1 MAFSGGTYTLPAGN
15 PVTAG
20 NTIEA
25 SWANT
30 TLNDIA
36 TALSTCV
43 LKDGTQTLTANIPMS
58 NFKLTGLGAGTAS
71 TDSVRLG
78 QLQNSTVAYLTG
90 TAGTNTVTASASPT
104 LTALTAGQVFRLIP
118 ANTNTAATTLQIDST
133 AATNVFWNG
142 AALVGGEIRQNVPI
156 EVFYDGTQY
165 QLLAS
170 AAMLNVAL
178 YDNVF
183 RVRAAG
189 DATKL
194 LAVSLT
200 GISAGNT
207 RTLTMPDENVTLA
220 ASTSGARGTIAI
232 ASLTEAQT
240 GTDAAK
246 AITSYTLQNGKPILG
261 TPQATTT
268 GTAFDFTIP
277 SWAKQIVVSL
287 AGVSLSGTDN
297 LLIQLGDAG
306 GIENTNYIGCVV
318 SIDNTSILGTSALSA
333 GFTIGAG
340 GGGAVLSGSVRLT
353 LEDNSTTWAANGVCG
368 NSAGAVVTM
377 VGGYKSTS
385 QAMTTVRLTRSGTD
399 NFDAGSVNVS
409 YI

>member
-1 MAFSGGTYTLPAGN
+1 MAFAAGVYTLPAGN
-15 PVTAG
+15 PVVSGT
-20 NTIEA
+20 TIQS

-30 TLNDIA
+30 TLSDIA

-104 LTALTAGQVFRLIP
+104 LTALAAGQVFRLIP

-165 QLLAS
+165 QLIAS

-178 YDNVF
+178 YDDVF

-200 GISAGNT
+200 GITAGNT

-220 ASTSGARGTIAI
+220 AATSGARGTIQL
-232 ASLTEAQT
+232 ASTAEVLT
-240 GTDAAK
+240 GTDSDK
-246 AITSYTLQNGKPILG
+246 AVTALTLQNGKSANG
-261 TPQATTT
+261 TVQATSS
-268 GTAFDFTIP
+268 GTAYNFTIP
-277 SWAKQIVVSL
+277 SWAKQITVTMTDVSL
-287 AGVSLSGTDN
+287 AGAGNVLV
-297 LLIQLGDAG
+297 QLGDAG
-306 GIENTNYIGCVV
+306 GIETGSYSGVTGGGSV
-318 SIDNTSILGTSALSA
+318 TLWDGAATLSS
-333 GFTIGAG
+333 GFEMGNGAG
-340 GGGAVLSGSVRLT
+340 ASLSGSIILT
-353 LEDNSTTWAANGVCG
+353 LHNSATNTWVAQGVCG
-368 NSAGAVVTM
+368 QSGDTSLKL
-377 VGGYKSTS
+377 VGGYKSLS
-385 QAMTTVRLTRSGTD
+385 QALTTVRFTVTASS
-399 NFDAGSVNVS
+399 FDAGGVNVF